1 MVELRACVY
10 LDSLQPQFAAVAGAL
25 SNGDIPLA
33 NMAALYVELAPGT
46 YVYPA
51 LDVALKSAPVRSGL
65 QVIEREFGL
74 LEVHAENQSDVQRAR
89 EAILAY
95 VNLPAASIGSPV
107 ITAAEIITSVT
118 GYQAQLINRSKAGSL
133 LIPGQSMLVVE
144 VEPAA
149 YSILAANEAEKASGI
164 NIIDL
169 WYSGLYGRL
178 FLGGSQGDILTAAEA
193 VNTTLKNK
201 IE

>member
-118 GYQAQLINRSKAGSL
+118 GYQAQLINRSNGY
-133 LIPGQSMLVVE
+133 Q
-144 VEPAA
+144 
-149 YSILAANEAEKASGI
+149 
-164 NIIDL
+164 IIFIQTCTFKFFRNMS
-169 WYSGLYGRL
+169 Y
-178 FLGGSQGDILTAAEA
+178 
-193 VNTTLKNK
+193 
-201 IE
+201 